1 MLVIIAGKYR
11 VSPYSAGVGS
21 AGVGTIIIMG
31 GKMESGQPGEFRI
44 CASVAWLKRTAVN
57 NVISV
62 FMIIGY
68 MLIVFIL

>member
-21 AGVGTIIIMG
+21 AGVGTIRIIW
-31 GKMESGQPGEFRI
+31 GEVVSWH
-44 CASVAWLKRTAVN
+44 CAVIAWLNSTAVN